1 METDHHLT
9 LQIVPG
15 RFSIHR
21 LTPDE
26 ALPAAALASPLF
38 SMTRTDEE
46 LSIVCAEEISLD
58 SFRCEAGWSGIK
70 VVGPLDFGLTG
81 ILADLSGLLAEA
93 GISLF
98 AISTF
103 DTDYILVKSDQLA
116 SAVASLTA
124 GGHSFR
130 R

>member
-1 METDHHLT
+1 M
-9 LQIVPG
+9 PG

-21 LTPDE
+21 FPPDA
-26 ALPAAALASPLF
+26 ALPAAVLASPLF
-38 SMTRTDEE
+38 SITRTDEE

-58 SFRCEAGWSGIK
+58 SPRCDSGWCGIK

-81 ILADLSGLLAEA
+81 ILADLSGLLAQA

-98 AISTF
+98 ALSTF

-116 SAVASLTA
+116 TAVDALTA
-124 GGHSFR
+124 GGHSFLR
-130 R
+130 